1 MPQTSPMILHERE
14 FARLLSSPLGGELM
28 KVEVNADV
36 YAADGFRFLASPA
49 HLERAK
55 MEGKAQRLR
64 NILRVSPERAR
75 NGYVRLGYEAHLDLD
90 EVEVYLSRLLNP
102 RDRLIWELFWP
113 HLPPRHFAPIEE
125 EKRIFSPA
133 LASQLSTVTRSGR
146 EEERVLATHALAIAH
161 HNQAISE
168 ELAFA
173 GGGGPGGEEHWR
185 RALAFWAVVLDSE
198 AFWSYLRR
206 RAEGYDDPRCR
217 ADDVDRLR
225 DDLPAVLLGFNA
237 LFGEAYAKANHP
249 EGTARHVALIRGCPL
264 PEAARDAVLRSL
276 VKKAA
281 EVSLEPLRHRVQK
294 DLKDHSKKRTYQGFD
309 KVCKP
314 MLDEADSTRSFL
326 LGACGFPEEM
336 VDSSDFDRL
345 CDTVLEA
352 LNSGI
357 DYKNDDRV
365 RAILYSSLVAKRLL
379 SLPLSSRQRRRIEQ
393 SIANDRRLLY
403 QDFLDGNQE
412 IDHTRCGFMEGEEAD
427 PASSFVFPVHKVTDT
442 SGGTIRWQSTSILVP
457 RSRLAAAIH
466 DGKVDLDSLAGST
479 GEDLPPT
486 SGGVLGE
493 SLRDRIRRL
502 RVRVRRD
509 LVGFDESARRE
520 REELERRVEK
530 AEAKLGAKIAAEK
543 KRHEERRRQ
552 AKAEIDRKVAAAE
565 REAAVVKGRVAGLRG
580 GWRIELPVVAAVFPL
595 IVVMSWV
602 LLPGLSAGA
611 WGWCGAGSVLAGL
624 LAGRLIRARRIAE
637 AESVVTRLIDE
648 KAAELTKADRES
660 QQRVEELEAATGKEL
675 GPTRAKLDKIARRRG
690 EILSRHLPRPASE
703 QDRFAPLKNSQKQG
717 YKSGARPSQSDI
729 QAINRREMEKF
740 RRKLDH
746 FMASLSFQERQVL
759 ARLSQTMG
767 QEKFARLLETMMN
780 APASQRRSLMLLG
793 GLLDRF

>member
-1 MPQTSPMILHERE
+1 MPQVCPMILHERE
-14 FARLLSSPLGGELM
+14 FARLLSSPLGGELL

-49 HLERAK
+49 HLERAQ
-55 MEGKAQRLR
+55 MEGKSQRLR
-64 NILRVSPERAR
+64 NILKVSPERAR
-75 NGYVRLGYEAHLDLD
+75 SGYVRLGYESHLDLD

-113 HLPPRHFAPIEE
+113 HLSPRHFAPIEE

-133 LASQLSTVTRSGR
+133 LASQLSSVTLSGR
-146 EEERVLATHALAIAH
+146 DEERVLATHALAIAH

-173 GGGGPGGEEHWR
+173 AGRGSGGEEHWQ
-185 RALAFWAVVLDSE
+185 RALAFWAAVLDSE

-237 LFGEAYAKANHP
+237 LFAQAYAKADHP

-294 DLKDHSKKRTYQGFD
+294 DLKDHSEKKTYQSFD

-314 MLDEADSTRSFL
+314 MLDEADSIRSYL

-345 CDTVLEA
+345 CDAVLEA

-357 DYKNDDRV
+357 DYKSDDRV
-365 RAILYSSLVAKRLL
+365 RTILYSSLVAKRLL
-379 SLPLSSRQRRRIEQ
+379 SLPLSPRQRRRIEQ

-412 IDHTRCGFMEGEEAD
+412 IDHTRCGFMAGEEAD

-442 SGGTIRWQSTSILVP
+442 SGGTIRWQTTSILVP

-466 DGKVDLDSLAGST
+466 DGKVDLEALAGSP
-479 GEDLPPT
+479 GEDLAPS

-493 SLRDRIRRL
+493 SLRDRIRSLGARL
-502 RVRVRRD
+502 RHD
-509 LVGFDESARRE
+509 LVGFDETARRE
-520 REELERRVEK
+520 REELELRVEK
-530 AEAKLGAKIAAEK
+530 AEAKLGAKVAAEK
-543 KRHEERRRQ
+543 KRHEEFRRQ

-565 REAAVVKGRVAGLRG
+565 REVAAVKDRVAGLRG
-580 GWRIELPVVAAVFPL
+580 GWRIELPVVAAAFPL
-595 IVVMSWV
+595 IAAMAWV
-602 LLPGLSAGA
+602 LLPGFSVGDL
-611 WGWCGAGSVLAGL
+611 WWCGAGSLLAGGL
-624 LAGRLIRARRIAE
+624 GGRLIRGHRIAV
-637 AESVVTRLIDE
+637 AAAVVTRLIDE
-648 KAAELTKADRES
+648 KAAELTKADRERRE
-660 QQRVEELEAATGKEL
+660 RVEELEAATAKAL
-675 GPTRAKLDKIARRRG
+675 GPTRAKLEKIARRRG
-690 EILSRHLPRPASE
+690 EILSRHGPKPASE
-703 QDRFAPLKNSQKQG
+703 KDRFAPLKNSEKQG
-717 YKSGARPSQSDI
+717 YKGGAKPSESEI

-740 RRKLDH
+740 RHDLNR
-746 FMASLSFQERQVL
+746 FMATLSFEERQTL
-759 ARLSQTMG
+759 ANLSQTMS
-767 QEKFARLLETMMN
+767 QEKFGNLLETLMN
-780 APASQRRSLMLLG
+780 APASQRRSLLLVG
-793 GLLDRF
+793 MLDRF